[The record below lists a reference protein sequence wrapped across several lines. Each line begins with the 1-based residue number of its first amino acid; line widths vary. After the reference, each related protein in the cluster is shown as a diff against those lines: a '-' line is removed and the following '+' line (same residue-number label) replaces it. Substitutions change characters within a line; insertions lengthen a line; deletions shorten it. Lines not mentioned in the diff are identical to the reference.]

1 MSNRPKATTPWS
13 VRDFA
18 VYGALLGFVL
28 GIVHAFAHAFW
39 SQTVEDHSVGH
50 LLWEITL
57 SVGVGAVLPAAIAVV
72 RNWLM
77 RAQ

>member
-28 GIVHAFAHAFW
+28 GIVHAFW

-57 SVGVGAVLPAAIAVV
+57 SMGVGAVLPAAIAVV
-72 RNWLM
+72 RNWLI